1 MEVRGWNEERSGVQ
15 TAESVI
21 ALRAIGGVGIIYFRL
36 IDGSLDLRPALRTP
50 FSNVRL
56 AMPLVGGV
64 KGQRL
69 VISLNRS
76 NNANNKVRII
86 K

>member
-1 MEVRGWNEERSGVQ
+1 MEVRGWNEERSGVP

-56 AMPLVGGV
+56 AMPLVV